1 VTGRLRALKAPAAV
15 EVEADASGAPV
26 AVRRAGW
33 PGPRPVRR
41 VNDRWRVV
49 DEWWRERPI
58 VRVYYLLEL
67 EEEMR
72 LTLYHDLADDAWFEQ
87 RD

>member
-1 VTGRLRALKAPAAV
+1 VTARLRALKAPAAV

-26 AVRRAGW
+26 AVRRRGW
-33 PGPRPVRR
+33 PRPLIVRR
-41 VNDRWRVV
+41 VHDRWRVL
-49 DEWWRERPI
+49 DGWWRGRPV
-58 VRVYYLLEL
+58 VRLYHLVEL
-67 EEEMR
+67 EGGLR